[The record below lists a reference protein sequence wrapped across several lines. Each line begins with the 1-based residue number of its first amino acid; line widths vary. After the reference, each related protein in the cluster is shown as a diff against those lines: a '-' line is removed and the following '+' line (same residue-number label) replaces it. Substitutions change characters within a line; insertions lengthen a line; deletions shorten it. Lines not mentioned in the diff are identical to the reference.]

1 MHLSEVAILPGL
13 SAAPG
18 GSPELA
24 FLFLEVVIYFFLAAE
39 RIRILENLPAEV
51 EPSQVLAA

>member
-1 MHLSEVAILPGL
+1 MAILPGL
-13 SAAPG
+13 SEEPG

-24 FLFLEVVIYFFLAAE
+24 FLFLEVVIYFFLVAE
-39 RIRILENLPAEV
+39 RIRILENLPAEA